1 MTRAKNK
8 PNGKSAHGGNR
19 ACRFRWLRHLGVSQ
33 EILKR
38 ADRARRPARVVITWE
53 DGAEEAFAGEG
64 ARAIWL
70 WALTG
75 AWMGS
80 AGQPTGRE
88 IPGLSPATR
97 GVLAQCLRQFA
108 AELELEYSKN

>member
-38 ADRARRPARVVITWE
+38 ADRARRPARVAITWQ
-53 DGAEEAFAGEG
+53 DRQQQAFAGEG

-70 WALTG
+70 CALTG

-80 AGQPTGRE
+80 AGQPTGTQL
-88 IPGLSPATR
+88 PGLPPDR
-97 GVLAQCLRQFA
+97 REQQV
-108 AELELEYSKN
+108 